1 MDSQLKFD
9 IKHAQLE
16 QLYSTRIYAIVTM
29 FAGVLIVYYLM
40 AGQSVYP
47 LFYWLAYM
55 FAVDVYRIIT
65 AVVYFYHKKQN
76 THINDRTALRFVVIG
91 TALSGIGWGA
101 CSLLL
106 FPYLGNV
113 QQIVFIL
120 IIVGVSTGATTTL
133 AYKKNIA
140 RMFIILVIFSFI
152 ISIIL
157 ASHDVMILSIIMAV
171 YMLFLLKNISIFYAN
186 NEKVLKLEF
195 ESRQREKELTLQ
207 RKKAVQ
213 ANVAKSAFLAN
224 ISHEL
229 RTPMHAILGF
239 SELGINKINTLQ
251 TEKLHTYFSRIQE
264 SGQRLLEL
272 LNDLLDISKFEAGR
286 MKLEM
291 NQQDLREAVDIV
303 SEELSPLFVSRSQ
316 NIKLTVSGNTLAVYD
331 AGKITRV
338 IRNLLSNAIKFSP
351 TDSQIELYIDDAS
364 LLVEE
369 GNRRVDGV
377 AFRVSDQG
385 RGVPDDELK
394 SVFDKFVQ
402 SARNKEG
409 SGTGL
414 GLSICY
420 EIIHKHNGIIRA
432 ENNKNGGASFYFI
445 IPREPLSS
453 AQAGRDKK

>member
-1 MDSQLKFD
+1 MDSKLQFD

-29 FAGVLIVYYLM
+29 FAGVLIVYCLM
-40 AGQSVYP
+40 AGQGGYP
-47 LFYWLAYM
+47 LLYWLIYM
-55 FAVDVYRIIT
+55 FAVDVYRIT
-65 AVVYFYHKKQN
+65 AAIVYTHHKKRN
-76 THINDRTALRFVVIG
+76 TSINDKTALRSVIVG
-91 TALSGIGWGA
+91 TALSGAGWGA

-140 RMFIILVIFSFI
+140 RMFIVLVIFPFI
-152 ISIIL
+152 ISVIL
-157 ASHDVMILSIIMAV
+157 ASHDVLILSIIMAV

-195 ESRQREKELTLQ
+195 ESRQREKELALQ

-239 SELGINKINTLQ
+239 SELGINKINVTPI
-251 TEKLHTYFSRIQE
+251 EKLHTYFSRIQE
-264 SGQRLLEL
+264 SGQRLLDL
-272 LNDLLDISKFEAGR
+272 LNDLLDVSKFEAGR
-286 MKLEM
+286 MELKM
-291 NQQDLREAVDIV
+291 NQQDLREAIDIV
-303 SEELSPLFVSRSQ
+303 SEELSPLFVNRSQ
-316 NIKLTVSGNTLAVYD
+316 NIKLTVLGNTLAVYD
-331 AGKITRV
+331 AEKITRV

-351 TDSQIELYIDDAS
+351 KDSRIDVSIEDAS
-364 LLVEE
+364 LLVEDD
-369 GNRRVDGV
+369 NQRVDAV
-377 AFRVSDQG
+377 ALRVSDSG
-385 RGVPDDELK
+385 RGVPADELE

-402 SARNKEG
+402 SSRNKEG
-409 SGTGL
+409 GGTGL

-420 EIIHKHNGIIRA
+420 EIIHKHHGIIRA
-432 ENNKNGGASFYFI
+432 ENNKSGGASFYFI
-445 IPREPLSS
+445 IPREPLSPTS
-453 AQAGRDKK
+453 VCRDKK

>member
-1 MDSQLKFD
+1 MDSKLQLD

-16 QLYSTRIYAIVTM
+16 QLYGTRIYAIVTM
-29 FAGVLIVYYLM
+29 FAGVLLVYCLM
-40 AGQSVYP
+40 DGQGRYS
-47 LFYWLAYM
+47 LFYWLLYM
-55 FAVDVYRIIT
+55 CVVDVYRT
-65 AVVYFYHKKQN
+65 VSAVIYYRHKKQN
-76 THINDRTALRFVVIG
+76 SSNDSMALKSIVTG
-91 TALSGIGWGA
+91 TALSSIGWGA
-101 CSLLL
+101 SSLLL
-106 FPYLGNV
+106 FPYLSHAH
-113 QQIVFIL
+113 QIIFTA
-120 IIVGVSTGATTTL
+120 IIIGVSTGATTTL
-133 AYKKNIA
+133 AYKQNIA
-140 RMFIILVIFSFI
+140 KMFVILVISSFI
-152 ISIIL
+152 ISVLL
-157 ASHDVMILSIIMAV
+157 AGNDVLILSIIMAV

-186 NEKVLKLEF
+186 NEKLLRLEF
-195 ESRQREKELTLQ
+195 ESQQREKELALQ
-207 RKKAVQ
+207 REKAVQ
-213 ANVAKSAFLAN
+213 ANTAKSAFLAN

-239 SELGINKINTLQ
+239 SELGINKINMAQ

-264 SGQRLLEL
+264 SGQRLLDL

-291 NQQDLREAVDIV
+291 NQQDLREAIDIV
-303 SEELSPLFVSRSQ
+303 SEELGPLFVNRSQ

-351 TDSQIELYIDDAS
+351 RDSRIELYIDDAS

-369 GNRRVDGV
+369 GNRRVDAV

-385 RGVPDDELK
+385 RGVPADELE

-409 SGTGL
+409 GGTGL

-453 AQAGRDKK
+453 AQADRDKK